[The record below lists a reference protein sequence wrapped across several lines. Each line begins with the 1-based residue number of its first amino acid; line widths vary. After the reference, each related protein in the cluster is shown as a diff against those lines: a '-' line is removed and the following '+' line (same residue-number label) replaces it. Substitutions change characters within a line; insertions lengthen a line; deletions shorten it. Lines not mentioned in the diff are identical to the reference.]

1 MIVNEQS
8 SNSCLH
14 HFQSHLF
21 FLCLSVDKV
30 FGQHIGG
37 IFIKL
42 KISQF
47 EVAFPFYVV
56 FLFIIIYFINYLLT
70 ADDQHYR

>member
-1 MIVNEQS
+1 MNNRQIAVYTIFNHIFS
-8 SNSCLH
+8 SY
-14 HFQSHLF
+14 
-21 FLCLSVDKV
+21 VDKV
-30 FGQHIGG
+30 FGQHVGG